1 MKKIILTGGT
11 SHRFGS
17 NKSEAEINGRSLL
30 DILTSELDDLII
42 VGPKTNIDAIYVR
55 EEPIGGGPVA
65 AIGAAMNVVDT
76 ELVAIFA
83 TDMPFAPKILEKL
96 EQSLVDDAAL
106 PVDSEGFVQ
115 PLAALY
121 KSNQLRSA
129 LCSLGALENRS
140 LKELVAILKINQVPL
155 VETELLLDIDTQADL
170 FKAIDLASRLA
181 Q

>member
-1 MKKIILTGGT
+1 
-11 SHRFGS
+11 
-17 NKSEAEINGRSLL
+17 
-30 DILTSELDDLII
+30 
-42 VGPKTNIDAIYVR
+42 
-55 EEPIGGGPVA
+55 
-65 AIGAAMNVVDT
+65 MNVVDT

-155 VETELLLDIDTQADL
+155 VETEFLLDIDTQADL

>member
-30 DILTSELDDLII
+30 EILTSELDDLII

-106 PVDSEGFVQ
+106 PVDSEGVVQ

-121 KSNQLRSA
+121 KSDKLISA
-129 LCSLGALENRS
+129 LNALGNLENRS
-140 LKELVAILKINQVPL
+140 LKELVAHLRINQVPL
-155 VETELLLDIDTQADL
+155 AETEFLLDIDTQEDL
-170 FKAIDLASRLA
+170 LKAIDLASRLA